1 MYKTP
6 ISCRDNHTSDGKYSK
21 MNENEC
27 NLGIERDEA
36 RFVGA
41 FYSLPFVRAVVRHQS
56 LSAS

>member
-1 MYKTP
+1 MYKPP

-21 MNENEC
+21 MNEGEC
-27 NLGIERDEA
+27 NLRIKRDEA

-41 FYSLPFVRAVVRHQS
+41 FYSPPFVHAVVRHQS

>member
-6 ISCRDNHTSDGKYSK
+6 ISGRDNNTNDVQYSK
-21 MNENEC
+21 MNEGEC

-41 FYSLPFVRAVVRHQS
+41 FYSLPFVHAVVRHQS